1 MGGQVKVKV
10 ESVRGNLRLRWSY
23 LGQRH
28 CVPLGLHDSPMSRS
42 LAQSRADLISAD
54 IEAEVKTGNPGN
66 FDPTLKKYRRS
77 SIEAPMTSEMT
88 AVELFR
94 RFTEHKRKTAKGR
107 DMERFSAIGGHLTQY
122 FGQRSAD
129 IDDDAAAGFQLW
141 LAESLAPVTQ
151 KGYLILVRSCWQW
164 GIKQNLVSG
173 NPWEAVV
180 KGVEIPPRQRPRP
193 FTADE
198 IRAIMDGFKSSR
210 YYSYYTDF
218 AMFLFG
224 TGCRTGEA
232 IGLRWGHLLD
242 ECGKVWIGESV
253 SRGVRKSTKTNK
265 SREFRL
271 SEPLQIMLLN
281 RRPKDWK
288 PDELV
293 FPAVKG
299 GTIDGHN
306 FRNRA
311 WDAVLEA
318 SGVTYRRPYNTRHT
332 FISHALKLKQNPM
345 TIAQMTGHDPETLF
359 KYYAA
364 DVSGGLQC
372 PDIFA

>member
-1 MGGQVKVKV
+1 MGQAVRV
-10 ESVRGNLRLRWSY
+10 EVFKGRLRLRWSY
-23 LGQRH
+23 QGKRSTLT
-28 CVPLGLHDSPMSRS
+28 LGLYDSP
-42 LAQSRADLISAD
+42 LARTVAEGKASIIEADLA
-54 IEAEVKTGNPGN
+54 TGN
-66 FDPTLKKYRRS
+66 FDVTLDKYRPA
-77 SIEAPMTSEMT
+77 APDQAKPAELT

-94 RFTEHKRKTAKGR
+94 KFTEHKRKTAKGR
-107 DMERFSAIGGHLTQY
+107 DMERFSAIGGHLAQY
-122 FGQRSAD
+122 FDQRSAAVD
-129 IDDDAAAGFQLW
+129 GDDADGW
-141 LAESLAPVTQ
+141 RSRLAESLAMVSV
-151 KGYLILVRSCWQW
+151 KGYLILIRSCWAW
-164 GIKQNLVSG
+164 GVKQELVVS
-173 NPWEAVV
+173 NPWGDVV
-180 KGVEIPPRQRPRP
+180 KRVAIPPRQRPRP

-198 IRAIMDGFKSSR
+198 ITAILDGFKGNR

-218 AMFLFG
+218 VTFLFG

-271 SEPLQIMLLN
+271 STPLQTMLLN
-281 RRPKDWK
+281 RRPVDWK
-288 PDELV
+288 PDDLV

-311 WDAVLEA
+311 WVSVLKSA
-318 SGVTYRRPYNTRHT
+318 GVTHRKPYNTRHT
-332 FISHALKLKQNPM
+332 FISHALKQKHNPM

-364 DVSGGLQC
+364 DIDGGLQC
-372 PDIFA
+372 PDIFAN